1 MAIFDAFRKNRILG
15 KIAVAFPKELKDDLE
30 KVVSALLYSIKE
42 IEGGERKWI
51 MSDGETVTIPY
62 RIDVSHFRYIAYTDL
77 NERQMAILHCIYTRS
92 LDGFVREGHLKE
104 LLRMGADKY
113 EWAKPYVVSL
123 TGEYVKQILDT
134 MYEKLEREKI
144 PEYRAFC
151 KLNFENTRYLHARM
165 MSYWAE
171 FYRNECYY
179 YKDYIGKKLFSE
191 FFGVR
196 KSGQK
201 QIEINERNKGEKD
214 NEKE

>member
-15 KIAVAFPKELKDDLE
+15 KIAVAFPKELKCDLE

-51 MSDGETVTIPY
+51 ISDGETVAIPY

-113 EWAKPYVVSL
+113 EWVKPYIISSA
-123 TGEYVKQILDT
+123 GEYVVEILDT
-134 MYEKLEREKI
+134 LYNNISEDKI

-151 KLNFENTRYLHARM
+151 KLNFENIRLLHARM
-165 MSYWAE
+165 ISYWAE
-171 FYRNECYY
+171 FYRLDCYY
-179 YKDYIGKKLFSE
+179 YKDYIGKRLFSE
-191 FFGVR
+191 VFGMR

-201 QIEINERNKGEKD
+201 IIE
-214 NEKE
+214 